1 MPSAHSSSAFREYRQ
16 DCLDSQ
22 HKAAPKYET
31 WTPRL
36 LSVSTGGVNI

>member
-1 MPSAHSSSAFREYRQ
+1 MTHVLITLSLFMPSAHSSSAFREYRQ

-31 WTPRL
+31 
-36 LSVSTGGVNI
+36 